1 MRSRPNLHNFFYL
14 LSSGLLIHF
23 TGTAYRIWMARIIGA
38 EGLGIFQMSYPV
50 YRLLSSIAAMGLP
63 LALTK
68 WVAEYQAAGES
79 GKITALKRWAVRTVL
94 ISSSIA
100 AIVLVLGATT
110 LSRYIFS
117 DPRVQGAFF
126 ILALAI
132 PFSALSSVYRGFF
145 QGFSLMAPTAISEIT
160 EQTAE
165 ILITGLGLTLFLNF
179 FPHAGHIYPAIG
191 LTVGEVVCL
200 TTLLVYSKRRTLPSG
215 ALQPVPRLEIFYYA
229 GPLLLNQIVLTVGM
243 SSEAA
248 LIPRLLAQVYPL
260 SGDCTRWFGVL
271 NGMAAPIAYFPLIFL
286 APLSTILSPQVS
298 AAMTNHSLNALT
310 PKIYLFYLVSLT
322 LGILGWLVIFGNAS
336 GLAELLYQSRL
347 PVTSIRILSMGLP
360 FIALAV
366 LNLTILGAVGSSEK
380 ILILSLWA
388 IGLKTALFFVLIPKL
403 GINGAA
409 WSMTVTHIF
418 TFIATQ
424 VEIHSYL
431 AGFSARI
438 LPKWLQPFRF
448 PKTPR

>member
-1 MRSRPNLHNFFYL
+1 MRLRPNLHNFFYL

-23 TGTAYRIWMARIIGA
+23 TGTIYRIWLARLIGA

-79 GKITALKRWAVRTVL
+79 GKIITLKQWAIHTVF
-94 ISSSIA
+94 SSSCIA
-100 AIVLVLGATT
+100 ATILCLGATT
-110 LSRYIFS
+110 LSRSIFPDS
-117 DPRVQGAFF
+117 RVQGAFF

-145 QGFSLMAPTAISEIT
+145 QGFSIMAPTAISEIT
-160 EQTAE
+160 EQVAE
-165 ILITGLGLTLFLNF
+165 VSLTVLTLTFFSNFLS
-179 FPHAGHIYPAIG
+179 GYGYIYPVIG

-200 TTLLVYSKRRTLPSG
+200 ATLLLYSKHHPLPQSG
-215 ALQPVPRLEIFYYA
+215 LQPIPRLEILHYA

-248 LIPRLLAQVYPL
+248 LIPRLLGQVYSSPA
-260 SGDCTRWFGVL
+260 DCTRWFGIL

-298 AAMTNHSLNALT
+298 AAMTNHSLKTLI
-310 PKIYLFYLVSLT
+310 PKIYLFYFSSLA
-322 LGILGWLVIFGNAS
+322 LSLAGGIAIFAYAPE
-336 GLAELLYQSRL
+336 LTQLLYQNRL
-347 PVTSIRILSMGLP
+347 PVSSIRILSISLP
-360 FIALAV
+360 FIALAA
-366 LNLTILGAVGSSEK
+366 LNLTILGAIGSSEK
-380 ILILSLWA
+380 ILTLSLWS
-388 IGLKTALFFVLIPKL
+388 IGLKTALFFILIPKL

-409 WSMTVTHIF
+409 WSMTITHIF

-424 VEIHSYL
+424 VEIHPYL
-431 AGFSARI
+431 TDFSVQI
-438 LPKWLQPFRF
+438 LPKSPQPFRY
-448 PKTPR
+448 PRVPH